1 MTKRKIAKWRP
12 GRSGFDAI
20 LYLGPKLRRKSF
32 ALGGKSQ
39 AGVSSVRWR
48 YSFFLPSAWPVPSHH
63 PVLRLLSTMSSKKP
77 LAPKELGDVGTN
89 LYRKIAD
96 LEKTLTGFDDENI
109 ADWEAGQE
117 VDPEKLE
124 LQERIAYLEE
134 QQVKIL
140 ARYEHMRQTLA
151 TVSEQVFRLKQKLR
165 YHRSEAI
172 LNMAKSLAT
181 DVNVPNDVDTLKEMV
196 IALRNEN
203 KALASRAPRAARGGE
218 RDEMD
223 RGPREA
229 VARPQ
234 KQQMVKAGQNL
245 VLEGDTI
252 VAGTKPQLL
261 GCLLSKVNPDAAF
274 SLDFLSVYPAF
285 LSGQVLL
292 QNIMSRFQ
300 STTDKSQQLRVFNIM
315 KCWINCNHTDF
326 RDDPSLKQSTLEFIP
341 TMADVVTEKQTT
353 MLTALLEK
361 KISSEEKEP
370 KTYLIPKSKE
380 WNLLKLDSG
389 ELARQM
395 TLHDSKLFRMIEPRQ
410 CLQNPEEILLA
421 KRVKKVEQWVD
432 REMKKSKKKSLTI
445 KKFIEVIEHCRRLR
459 NLHST
464 FVLLDAVRATS
475 DDNRKLIN
483 KGVKK
488 MADLNSM
495 TDPKNNYETYRNFL
509 AEKKLPTI
517 PNFKYELTLF
527 QESIEMPAEVG
538 EGEQALVNFA
548 KYRKAAKALQE
559 IQFFQKAPYEKSLEL
574 NPTLMGYVQALP

>member
-1 MTKRKIAKWRP
+1 
-12 GRSGFDAI
+12 
-20 LYLGPKLRRKSF
+20 
-32 ALGGKSQ
+32 
-39 AGVSSVRWR
+39 
-48 YSFFLPSAWPVPSHH
+48 
-63 PVLRLLSTMSSKKP
+63 
-77 LAPKELGDVGTN
+77 
-89 LYRKIAD
+89 
-96 LEKTLTGFDDENI
+96 
-109 ADWEAGQE
+109 
-117 VDPEKLE
+117 
-124 LQERIAYLEE
+124 
-134 QQVKIL
+134 
-140 ARYEHMRQTLA
+140 
-151 TVSEQVFRLKQKLR
+151 
-165 YHRSEAI
+165 
-172 LNMAKSLAT
+172 
-181 DVNVPNDVDTLKEMV
+181 
-196 IALRNEN
+196 
-203 KALASRAPRAARGGE
+203 
-218 RDEMD
+218 
-223 RGPREA
+223 
-229 VARPQ
+229 
-234 KQQMVKAGQNL
+234 
-245 VLEGDTI
+245 
-252 VAGTKPQLL
+252 
-261 GCLLSKVNPDAAF
+261 
-274 SLDFLSVYPAF
+274 
-285 LSGQVLL
+285 
-292 QNIMSRFQ
+292 
-300 STTDKSQQLRVFNIM
+300 
-315 KCWINCNHTDF
+315 
-326 RDDPSLKQSTLEFIP
+326 
-341 TMADVVTEKQTT
+341 